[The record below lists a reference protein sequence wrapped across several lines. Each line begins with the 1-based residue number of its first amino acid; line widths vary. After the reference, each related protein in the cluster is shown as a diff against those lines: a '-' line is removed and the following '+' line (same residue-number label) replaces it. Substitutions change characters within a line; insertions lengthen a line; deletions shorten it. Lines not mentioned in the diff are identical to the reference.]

1 MSELEQLFPVPV
13 EVRVGGELLALTPIR
28 LGEVPS
34 LARVLAP
41 LAGQIGREDT
51 DWLELLAQHG
61 GSVLTA
67 LSIAS
72 RKPREWI
79 DPLPV
84 DDAIRLAAALLEV
97 NADFF
102 VRRVVPALEAAA
114 EWTASASSS
123 T

>member
-79 DPLPV
+79 DQLPV
-84 DDAIRLAAALLEV
+84 DEAIRLAAALLEV

-102 VRRVVPALEAAA
+102 VHRVVPALEAAA